1 MKKKGFNNLS
11 LLQTLRLQVKK
22 IKKQLKKVGKFILK
36 ISKKYSLISQRIQIT
51 VVYFFGFMVLLYS
64 IQNGLG
70 EMPFQITSIF
80 PFTKIL
86 LNLSFFKILATPEK
100 IFIFYWILIEFF
112 INRSLFKLSLLVK
125 YNILLI
131 FILEMLQNLILV
143 YWDLFMVRE
152 VHLSSNELIVN
163 QGLTILF
170 YCAHFFFFTIL
181 YLYSYW
187 KSMNNKFPSYP
198 GSLQSI
204 TDSIAFWLH
213 LKKAAENSDKK
224 E

>member
-1 MKKKGFNNLS
+1 MKKKDFNNLP

-22 IKKQLKKVGKFILK
+22 IKKQLKKIENFVLK
-36 ISKKYSLISQRIQIT
+36 ISKKYPLITQRIQLT
-51 VVYFFGFMVLLYS
+51 AVYFFGFMVLLYS

-70 EMPFQITSIF
+70 EIPISIKIFF
-80 PFTKIL
+80 PFTKTL

-100 IFIFYWILIEFF
+100 IFMFYWIVIELF
-112 INRSLFKLSLLVK
+112 INRSLYKLSLLVK

-131 FILEMLQNLILV
+131 FILEMVQNLILV

-152 VHLSSNELIVN
+152 VTLSLNEP
-163 QGLTILF
+163 LTNPSLNILF
-170 YCAHFFFFTIL
+170 YSSHFFFFTIL
-181 YLYSYW
+181 YVYSYW

-198 GSLQSI
+198 GNLRSI

-213 LKKAAENSDKK
+213 LKRTAENSDKK
-224 E
+224 